1 MAYSNY
7 SKPRGFDISRNA
19 NEPRVQVPTVDIGK
33 MTAELFSDTASKAA
47 DACAAGRDT
56 NKSTQLRRFYDELVM
71 WTDKVYAAKTP
82 EEQDAKFNELLPYI
96 QMLRAKVAYAKGRKL
111 VDDNFKTLFDRLI
124 QQVKSKETLKMARL
138 FMEAF
143 MGYKKCLEQ

>member
-19 NEPRVQVPTVDIGK
+19 NEPRVQVPTVDIGEI
-33 MTAELFSDTASKAA
+33 TAELFSDTASRAA
-47 DACAAGRDT
+47 YACAAGRDK
-56 NKSTQLRRFYDELVM
+56 NKTTQLRRFYDELVL
-71 WTDKVYAAKTP
+71 WDDKVDAAKTDKRD
-82 EEQDAKFNELLPYI
+82 ERFNDLLPYI
-96 QMLRAKVAYAKGRKL
+96 QMLRAKVAYAKWRNL

-124 QQVKSKETLKMARL
+124 QQVKSKETLKTARL

-143 MGYKKCLEQ
+143 MGYKKYLEQ